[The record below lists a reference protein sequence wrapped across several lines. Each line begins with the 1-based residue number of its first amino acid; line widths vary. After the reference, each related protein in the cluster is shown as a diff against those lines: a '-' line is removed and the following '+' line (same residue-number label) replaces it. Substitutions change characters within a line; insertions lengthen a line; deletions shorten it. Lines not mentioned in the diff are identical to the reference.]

1 MWAFESWDTQ
11 TSMSII
17 SHEQQRI
24 THSWEKQ
31 RNLLTSRS
39 MGETEEHPNQK
50 FTFRFA
56 RFNSEKNKKNMI
68 LQMMN
73 QIIESWMSTLLWAL

>member
-1 MWAFESWDTQ
+1 MENLKHENMWAFESWDTQ

-24 THSWEKQ
+24 THSWAKQ

-39 MGETEEHPNQK
+39 MGETEE
-50 FTFRFA
+50 A

-73 QIIESWMSTLLWAL
+73 QIMESWMSTLLWAL